1 MTIKSLRRLSAVNIL
16 VVIHFLS
23 SKINIFTCKQ
33 KYTLVRTLTVLCK
46 HERDSHLGEYEW
58 HGTGLNGMIA
68 EISGARLL

>member
-1 MTIKSLRRLSAVNIL
+1 MTLKSLRRLSTVSLL

-33 KYTLVRTLTVLCK
+33 KYNLVRSLTVLSK
-46 HERDSHLGEYEW
+46 HERDCHLGEYEW
-58 HGTGLNGMIA
+58 HETGLNGMII